1 MNGCVVGTPDVV
13 IVIDGV
19 RDLEYVEDTVRV
31 GINDCERV
39 TVTDGV
45 RVKGRVV
52 AIGLNEMEGVG
63 VNELLRVSDTDIVLV
78 TDTVYEGDI
87 DTVRLRVNVGDCVIV
102 SEFVRVILFVSD
114 TDNVCER
121 LFVYEPESVSVG
133 EGLALDAR
141 DTEFVKDRVSV
152 PDGVTD
158 PESVGVNGADVAIG
172 LVETVYVLDTDAI
185 EGVNT
190 PELL

>member
-1 MNGCVVGTPDVV
+1 VVGTPDVV

-39 TVTDGV
+39 TVTEGV

-52 AIGLNEMEGVG
+52 GIELNEMEGVG
-63 VNELLRVSDTDIVLV
+63 VNELLCVSDIDIVLV
-78 TDTVYEGDI
+78 TDIVYEGDI

-102 SEFVRVILFVSD
+102 SEFVLVILFVSD
-114 TDNVCER
+114 TDNVCET
-121 LFVYEPESVSVG
+121 LFVYEPESVRVD

-141 DTEFVKDRVSV
+141 DTEFVKDLVSV
-152 PDGVTD
+152 PDVVTD